1 MPMLKIAVC
10 DDQEKIVKTIC
21 NMIEKNVSDE
31 ISIQKF
37 FNSFSLTDYYLK
49 GVNKSLDI
57 LIIDVEL
64 GKDNGIFVA
73 SLIKKQYPNVKII
86 IVTGY
91 INYAEDIFETEPSY
105 FLIKP
110 INEEKLIK
118 ALEKSFKQIEFD
130 RQNCIS
136 ISLKEGIIKIYMRDI
151 KYFESQ
157 GRYLFIHE
165 RKLTRKIYLKL
176 DDVEKN
182 LPSNFLRCHK
192 SYLVNM
198 DYIKEFRN
206 KEILLFSND
215 IVSVSRPKYTEAK
228 LKFLSYLGDKL

>member
-1 MPMLKIAVC
+1 MLKIAVC
-10 DDQEKIVKTIC
+10 DDEEKIVKTIC

-31 ISIQKF
+31 ISIEKF
-37 FNSFSLTDYYLK
+37 YNSFSLTDYYLK
-49 GVNKSLDI
+49 GVKKSLDI

-64 GKDNGIFVA
+64 GADNGIFVA
-73 SLIKKQYPNVKII
+73 SLIKKQYPNAKII

-91 INYAEDIFETEPSY
+91 VNYAADIFETEPIY

-110 INEEKLIK
+110 ISEEKLKK
-118 ALEKSFKQIEFD
+118 ALEKSFKEIEVD
-130 RQNCIS
+130 KHNCMS
-136 ISLKEGIIKIYMRDI
+136 ISLKEGIIKILMRDI

-165 RKLTRKIYLKL
+165 RNLTRKVYLKL
-176 DDVEKN
+176 DDVEKD

-192 SYLVNM
+192 SYIVNM

-206 KEILLFSND
+206 KEILLLSDD
-215 IVSVSRPKYTEAK
+215 IVCVSRPKYAEAK
-228 LKFLSYLGDKL
+228 LKFLNYLGDKL